1 MFAKERQIIC
11 RLLTLIAKL
20 PSSCGSNILVLIQL
34 RGGSDM
40 AGKRL
45 LLVDANSLANR
56 AFYALPPLSTSSG
69 VPTGAVYGFLT
80 MLLRLIDER
89 KPEYIICA
97 FDHPSPT
104 FRHVEF
110 KDYKGTRKPSPDEF
124 KVQMP
129 VLKEALSVLDL
140 AFLELPGFEADD
152 IIGTLACKYSD
163 EGFSVSI
170 LSGDRD
176 CLQLVSDN
184 REVILFVRG
193 ITQTREYN
201 RDAVKKD
208 MGIWPEQIP
217 DLKGLAGDQS
227 DNIPGVKGIGE
238 KTAVKLLQEYGSI
251 ENIFANIDS
260 VSPNRAQRLL
270 REQKELAYL
279 CKNLAVI
286 SCDAPCHVEF
296 ETARWD
302 GPDVDKAKE
311 YFRAMEFHSLIKRL
325 SGFEVSGTQ
334 EVELAGQQAVSLE
347 CHQLGASEIASEG
360 FEVIDSEDKL
370 RRLSEH
376 IAKSGRL
383 SIYAGSTDIDSQ
395 VTQDFLWPEL
405 LGVSDGK
412 RCFLIDFS
420 QGLFS
425 GSAYYQEIMWKYFG
439 PVFQDPRVEKSGFD
453 LKWLYTM
460 CFHKGIAF
468 CGFKFDAMVAAYLL
482 DPTRTTYRLDGL
494 VKNYLDKDMPSSI
507 QSLSKAERSSEDAQR
522 AHLAHLAKGACFGIE
537 LAQPMKADLEKY
549 GLWELAEKVEFPM
562 IEVLAS
568 MEALG
573 IGVDIE
579 KGRALRDHFAQRL
592 SELEE
597 EAYEIAGEEFNLGSP
612 KQLSRILF
620 EKLNLTPVKKTKT
633 GFSTD
638 AEVLETLSQAHPLP
652 GKILEHR
659 HYAKLK
665 STYLDVLE
673 GVINPVT
680 GRIHSTFHQTVT
692 ATGRLSSAEPN
703 LQNIP
708 VRGDLGKAIRGIFIP
723 SPGRLFLASDYSQIE
738 LRVMAHISD
747 DPSMIAAFRHKED
760 IHRRTAAEMFGV
772 SQGQV
777 TPELRDKAKAVN
789 FGVIYGISD
798 FGLAR
803 NTGVS
808 RDEARRFIETYF
820 DRYPMVKQ
828 YMENA
833 IAEARRTGY
842 VTTILGRR
850 RPIPDIHSR
859 LRTSRGFA
867 ERTAINTPIQG
878 SAADIIKLAMI
889 RIYSRIKQEGLGSR
903 MILQVHDELIF
914 EILPS
919 EEESMKKIVREEM
932 EGVLGLKV
940 PLVVEIDVGASWYDV

>member
-1 MFAKERQIIC
+1 
-11 RLLTLIAKL
+11 
-20 PSSCGSNILVLIQL
+20 
-34 RGGSDM
+34 M

-80 MLLRLIDER
+80 MLLRLADER

-104 FRHVEF
+104 FRHAKF

-176 CLQLVSDN
+176 ILQLVGDN
-184 REVILFVRG
+184 REAILFVRG

-201 RDAVKKD
+201 RDAVKKH
-208 MGIWPEQIP
+208 MGVWPEQIP

-238 KTAVKLLQEYGSI
+238 KTAVKLLEQYGSV
-251 ENIFANIDS
+251 ENIFANIDK
-260 VSPNRAQRLL
+260 VSPNRAQKLL

-279 CKNLAVI
+279 SKNLAVI
-286 SCDAPCHVEF
+286 SCDAPCRVEF
-296 ETARWD
+296 ERAKWD
-302 GPDVDKAKE
+302 GADVDKAKE
-311 YFRAMEFHSLIKRL
+311 YFKAMEFHSLVKRF
-325 SGFEVSGTQ
+325 S
-334 EVELAGQQAVSLE
+334 VSLE
-347 CHQLGASEIASEG
+347 SHELGVSEINSED
-360 FEVIDSEDKL
+360 FEVVDLEHKL

-376 IAKSGRL
+376 IARSGRL
-383 SIYAGSTDIDSQ
+383 SIYAGPTDTGSQ
-395 VTQDFLWPEL
+395 ATRDFLWPEV
-405 LGVSDGK
+405 LGVSDGS
-412 RCFLIDFS
+412 CSFLIDFS
-420 QGLFS
+420 QGLFG
-425 GSAYYQEIMWKYFG
+425 GSDYYQEIMWKYFG
-439 PVFQDPRVEKSGFD
+439 PVFQNPKIEKSGFD

-460 CFHKGIAF
+460 CFHKGVPF

-482 DPTRTTYRLDGL
+482 DPTRTTYRLDSL
-494 VKNYLDKDMPSSI
+494 VKNYLDKDMPSSL
-507 QSLSKAERSSEDAQR
+507 QSLAKAERSSEGAQK
-522 AHLAHLAKGACFGIE
+522 AHLAHLAKGAYFAIE
-537 LAQPMKADLEKY
+537 LAQSMKADLEKH

-573 IGVDIE
+573 IGVDIA
-579 KGRALRDHFAQRL
+579 KGRALRDQFAQRL
-592 SELEE
+592 SELEKE
-597 EAYEIAGEEFNLGSP
+597 VYEIAGEEFNLGSP

-638 AEVLETLSQAHPLP
+638 AEVLEILSQAHPLP
-652 GKILEHR
+652 AKILEHR

-673 GVINPVT
+673 SVTNPVT

-708 VRGDLGKAIRGIFIP
+708 VRGDLGKAIRRIFIP

-747 DPSMIAAFRHKED
+747 DPSMIDAFRQKED
-760 IHRRTAAEMFGV
+760 IHRRTASEMFGV
-772 SQGQV
+772 PQGQV

-789 FGVIYGISD
+789 FGIIYGISD

-803 NTGVS
+803 NTGVT
-808 RDEARRFIETYF
+808 RDEARKFIETYF

-833 IAEARRTGY
+833 ITEARRTGF

-859 LRTSRGFA
+859 LRASRGFA
-867 ERTAINTPIQG
+867 ERTAINTPVQG

-889 RIYSRIKQEGLGSR
+889 RIYRRIRQEGLGSR

-919 EEESMKKIVREEM
+919 EEESVKKIVREEM

-940 PLVVEIDVGASWYDV
+940 PLAVEIDVGATWYDV